1 MATTRV
7 FLSGNSRAVRLP
19 RHIGLPLGEVEIFE
33 RGEEIV
39 IRARRGSLADVPD
52 LLASL
57 PEGFMSEGR
66 RDAPPQRRRG
76 L

>member
-7 FLSGNSRAVRLP
+7 FLSGNSRAVRIP
-19 RHIGLPLGEVEIFE
+19 RSIGLRVGEVEIFE

-39 IRARRGSLADVPD
+39 IRRPRGSLADVPA
-52 LLASL
+52 LLSEL
-57 PEGFMSEGR
+57 PDDFMAGGR
-66 RDAPPQRRRG
+66 ADGRPQRRRG

>member
-7 FLSGNSRAVRLP
+7 FLSGNSRAVRIP
-19 RHIGLPLGEVEIFE
+19 RGIGLAVGEVEIFE

-39 IRARRGSLADVPD
+39 IRRGRSSLADVPA
-52 LLASL
+52 LFASL
-57 PEGFMSEGR
+57 PEDFMSGGR
-66 RDAPPQRRRG
+66 GDAPPQRRRG

>member
-7 FLSGNSRAVRLP
+7 FRSGNSRAVRIP
-19 RHIGLPLGEVEIFE
+19 RGIALPLGSVEIFE
-33 RGEEIV
+33 RGDEVV
-39 IRARRGSLADVPD
+39 IRRRRGTLADVPA

-57 PEGFMSEGR
+57 RPGFMSGGR
-66 RDAPPQRRRG
+66 RDRRPQRRKG

>member
-7 FLSGNSRAVRLP
+7 FRSGNSRAVRIPRSIALP
-19 RHIGLPLGEVEIFE
+19 VGSVEIFE
-33 RGEEIV
+33 RGDEVV
-39 IRARRGSLADVPD
+39 IRRQRGTLADVPA

-57 PEGFMSEGR
+57 PRGFMAGGR
-66 RDAPPQRRRG
+66 RERRPQRRKG